1 MTTIAFIIPLIFA
14 IFLLVFFRQK
24 VVWWEYLIIVLPSMF
39 IAGCL
44 YFGMISYTTS
54 DTEYYGNYVTGIKYY
69 EPWDEY
75 IHRTC
80 TRTVGSGKNQTTESY
95 DCSYVENHGPEWKQT
110 LNNGYEYSISNK
122 EYNRLF
128 SLWNTENSFIDMH
141 RNYDSQD
148 GDCYSKLWDGNISHS
163 KTRTIDHKYENKIKG
178 SKSIFGFENITPDEA
193 KILGLYDYPSL
204 YNQSN
209 GGFFNSDNDSNQ
221 SPFLGYKPS
230 KDELVQ
236 WGFINGYYGHRNQF
250 RTYNL
255 VFYNKPL
262 SIVQDQ
268 RSYWEG
274 GNKNE
279 LVTCICLDSTS
290 KKILWVDAFSWC
302 DKPTYEVNL
311 KSYFNGKE
319 KLDFIEFA
327 NWTKAAIPQYW
338 KRKEFK
344 DFNYIDIQLTG
355 TQFMWT
361 LIIIFVFNLGMS
373 IYVVLN
379 DEEN

>member
-1 MTTIAFIIPLIFA
+1 MTAIAFIIPLIFT

-24 VVWWEYLIIVLPSMF
+24 VVWWEYLIIVLPSTI
-39 IAGCL
+39 IAACL

-54 DTEYYGNYVTGIKYY
+54 DTEYFGSYVTGIKYY

-75 IHRTC
+75 IHQTC
-80 TRTVGSGKNQTTESY
+80 TRTVGSGKNQTTETY
-95 DCSYVENHGPEWKQT
+95 DCSYVENHSPEWKQ
-110 LNNGYEYSISNK
+110 LLSSGYEYGISHA

-141 RNYDSQD
+141 RDYHSQD

-163 KTRTIDHKYENKIKG
+163 KTRTVTHNYENKIKG
-178 SKSIFGFENITPDEA
+178 SKSIFGFENISPDEA
-193 KILGLYDYPSL
+193 KTLGLFEYPNL
-204 YNQSN
+204 YQQSS
-209 GGFFNSDNDSNQ
+209 GGFFNDNDTNQ
-221 SPFLGYKPS
+221 SPFLGYKPT

-236 WGFINGYYGHRNQF
+236 WGFINGYYGHKNQF

-279 LVTCICLDSTS
+279 LITCICLDSTS

-319 KLDFIEFA
+319 KLNFIEFA
-327 NWTKAAIPQYW
+327 EWTKTTIPQYW

-344 DFNYIDIQLTG
+344 DFNYIDVQLTG
-355 TQFMWT
+355 TQFMWM
-361 LIIIFVFNLGMS
+361 LILIFIFNVGMS
-373 IYVVLN
+373 IYVILN